1 MGFDFTVIA
10 PFLPS
15 IVVSSSLGIGYL
27 FGKFWHFFVDGCS
40 AVSCDFGVFVGGS
53 ELTFFYFTILFL
65 EKSQIQII
73 LLPLSLTSLLALC
86 MDDFLPLL
94 YVCLYQWSFLI
105 SAFKVCLFLA
115 VTFSFFPLE
124 KFLFLICSKAFLVLL
139 NSFSVCLSVKL

>member
-86 MDDFLPLL
+86 MDVILPLL
-94 YVCLYQWSFLI
+94 YVCLYQ
-105 SAFKVCLFLA
+105 
-115 VTFSFFPLE
+115 
-124 KFLFLICSKAFLVLL
+124 
-139 NSFSVCLSVKL
+139 